1 MDFSLMDEEG
11 RRDGWKRREEERRR
25 EEETERKTERRDGD
39 YNRGMQGVNWLRFPS
54 RQTTNKQKK
63 NAKERKRK

>member
-1 MDFSLMDEEG
+1 MDFSLTDEEG

-25 EEETERKTERRDGD
+25 EEETERKTERRED
-39 YNRGMQGVNWLRFPS
+39 YNRGMQGVNWLRSPS
-54 RQTTNKQKK
+54 RQTTNKQTK